1 MILYTKD
8 GITIENLLG
17 TKFRSSIL
25 FISNTIY
32 NLPPVLLRKLKRVG
46 SDMLQIETLKA
57 RVTKKQGKIRRIS
70 LERQQISESL
80 KSITD

>member
-8 GITIENLLG
+8 GITIENLHG

-57 RVTKKQGKIRRIS
+57 SVTKNRGR
-70 LERQQISESL
+70 LEEFL
-80 KSITD
+80 

>member
-57 RVTKKQGKIRRIS
+57 RVTKNRGR
-70 LERQQISESL
+70 LEEFL
-80 KSITD
+80 

>member
-1 MILYTKD
+1 MILCTKD
-8 GITIENLLG
+8 GITIENLHG

-25 FISNTIY
+25 FISNTMY

-57 RVTKKQGKIRRIS
+57 RVIKNRGR
-70 LERQQISESL
+70 LEEFL
-80 KSITD
+80 

>member
-8 GITIENLLG
+8 GITIENLHG

-32 NLPPVLLRKLKRVG
+32 NLPPVLLRKPKRVG

-57 RVTKKQGKIRRIS
+57 RVTKNRGR
-70 LERQQISESL
+70 LEEFL
-80 KSITD
+80 

>member
-8 GITIENLLG
+8 GIAIENLHG

-57 RVTKKQGKIRRIS
+57 RVTKNRGR
-70 LERQQISESL
+70 LEKFL
-80 KSITD
+80 

>member
-57 RVTKKQGKIRRIS
+57 KVTKNRGRFEEF
-70 LERQQISESL
+70 L
-80 KSITD
+80 

>member
-57 RVTKKQGKIRRIS
+57 RVTKNRGRFEEF
-70 LERQQISESL
+70 L
-80 KSITD
+80 

>member
-57 RVTKKQGKIRRIS
+57 RVTKNRGR
-70 LERQQISESL
+70 LEEFLQKGSR
-80 KSITD
+80 

>member
-8 GITIENLLG
+8 GITIENLHG

-32 NLPPVLLRKLKRVG
+32 NLPSVLLRKLKRVG

-57 RVTKKQGKIRRIS
+57 RVTKNRGR
-70 LERQQISESL
+70 LEEFL
-80 KSITD
+80 

>member
-32 NLPPVLLRKLKRVG
+32 NLPPVLLTKLKRVG

-57 RVTKKQGKIRRIS
+57 RVTKNRGR
-70 LERQQISESL
+70 LEEFL
-80 KSITD
+80 

>member
-8 GITIENLLG
+8 GITIENLHV

-25 FISNTIY
+25 FISNTMY

-57 RVTKKQGKIRRIS
+57 RVTKNRGR
-70 LERQQISESL
+70 LEEFL
-80 KSITD
+80 

>member
-57 RVTKKQGKIRRIS
+57 RVIKNRGR
-70 LERQQISESL
+70 LEEFL
-80 KSITD
+80 

>member
-8 GITIENLLG
+8 GITIENLHG

-32 NLPPVLLRKLKRVG
+32 NLPPVLFRKLKRVG

-57 RVTKKQGKIRRIS
+57 RVTKNRGR
-70 LERQQISESL
+70 LEEFL
-80 KSITD
+80 

>member
-8 GITIENLLG
+8 GITIENLHG

-57 RVTKKQGKIRRIS
+57 RVIKNRGR
-70 LERQQISESL
+70 LEEFL
-80 KSITD
+80 

>member
-1 MILYTKD
+1 MLLYTKD
-8 GITIENLLG
+8 GITIENLHG

-32 NLPPVLLRKLKRVG
+32 NLPPVLFRKLKRVG

-57 RVTKKQGKIRRIS
+57 RVTKNRGR
-70 LERQQISESL
+70 LEKFL
-80 KSITD
+80 

>member
-57 RVTKKQGKIRRIS
+57 RVTKKRGRFEEF
-70 LERQQISESL
+70 L
-80 KSITD
+80 

>member
-32 NLPPVLLRKLKRVG
+32 NLPPVLLRKLIRVG
-46 SDMLQIETLKA
+46 SDMLQTETLKA
-57 RVTKKQGKIRRIS
+57 RVTKNRGR
-70 LERQQISESL
+70 LEEFL
-80 KSITD
+80 

>member
-8 GITIENLLG
+8 GITIENLHG

-57 RVTKKQGKIRRIS
+57 RVTKNRGR
-70 LERQQISESL
+70 LEEFL
-80 KSITD
+80 